1 MDVLLLSLALLI
13 FLSIWHTAN
22 NRNRYKAARYAQEM
36 QQEIDFLHEE
46 WQTLR
51 QKITNNAISDKTNN
65 LPYVLD
71 QVLQRYFDL
80 NIRIPLDI
88 IEEAARL
95 TWTNETE
102 VIAYIEQQR
111 NHWKLECQKKGLK

>member
-1 MDVLLLSLALLI
+1 MDVLFFSLLLLI
-13 FLSIWHTAN
+13 FLSILHTHN
-22 NRNRYKAARYAQEM
+22 NRQRYKAARYAQEM

-51 QKITNNAISDKTNN
+51 QKIANNALSDKTNN
-65 LPYVLD
+65 LPHVLD

-95 TWTNETE
+95 TWTDESE

>member
-1 MDVLLLSLALLI
+1 MDVLLFSLLLLI
-13 FLSIWHTAN
+13 FLSILHTHN
-22 NRNRYKAARYAQEM
+22 NRQRYKAARYAQEM

-51 QKITNNAISDKTNN
+51 QKIANNALSDKTNN
-65 LPYVLD
+65 LPHVLD

-95 TWTNETE
+95 TWTDETE

>member
-1 MDVLLLSLALLI
+1 MDVLFFSLLLLI
-13 FLSIWHTAN
+13 FLSILHTHN
-22 NRNRYKAARYAQEM
+22 NHKRYKAARYAQEM

-51 QKITNNAISDKTNN
+51 QKIANNALSDKSNN
-65 LPYVLD
+65 LPLVLD
-71 QVLQRYFDL
+71 NVLQRYFDL

-95 TWTNETE
+95 TWTDESE

>member
-1 MDVLLLSLALLI
+1 MNVLFFSLLLLI

-22 NRNRYKAARYAQEM
+22 NRQRYRNMRYAQEM

-88 IEEAARL
+88 IEEAARI
-95 TWTNETE
+95 TWNDEAE

-111 NHWKLECQKKGLK
+111 NHWKLECQKRGLK

>member
-1 MDVLLLSLALLI
+1 MDVLYFSLLLLI
-13 FLSIWHTAN
+13 FLSIWHSYN
-22 NRNRYKAARYAQEM
+22 NRQRYKAARYAQEM

-51 QKITNNAISDKTNN
+51 QKIANNAISPKTNN
-65 LPYVLD
+65 LPMVLD

-95 TWTNETE
+95 TWTDESE

>member
-1 MDVLLLSLALLI
+1 MDVLFFSLLLLI
-13 FLSIWHTAN
+13 FLSIWHTTN
-22 NRNRYKAARYAQEM
+22 NRHRYKAARYVQEM

-51 QKITNNAISDKTNN
+51 QKIANNALSDKSNN
-65 LPYVLD
+65 LPMVLD

-95 TWTNETE
+95 TWTDETE

-111 NHWKLECQKKGLK
+111 NHWKLECQKKGIK

>member
-1 MDVLLLSLALLI
+1 MDVLFFSLLLLI
-13 FLSIWHTAN
+13 FLSIWHTYN
-22 NRNRYKAARYAQEM
+22 NRKRYKAARYVQEM

-51 QKITNNAISDKTNN
+51 QKIANNALSDKTNN
-65 LPYVLD
+65 LPHVLD

-95 TWTNETE
+95 TWTDESE

>member
-1 MDVLLLSLALLI
+1 MNVLFFSLLLLI
-13 FLSIWHTAN
+13 FLSILHTHN
-22 NRNRYKAARYAQEM
+22 NRQRYKAARYAQEM

-51 QKITNNAISDKTNN
+51 QKIKNNALSDKSNN
-65 LPYVLD
+65 LPMVLD

-95 TWTNETE
+95 TWTDETE

>member
-1 MDVLLLSLALLI
+1 MDVLFFSLLLLI
-13 FLSIWHTAN
+13 FLSILHTHN
-22 NRNRYKAARYAQEM
+22 NHKRYKAARYAQEM

-51 QKITNNAISDKTNN
+51 QKIANNALSDKTNN
-65 LPYVLD
+65 LPHVLD
-71 QVLQRYFDL
+71 NVLQRYFDL

-95 TWTNETE
+95 TWTDETE

>member
-1 MDVLLLSLALLI
+1 MDVLLISLALLI
-13 FLSIWHTAN
+13 FLSIWYTAN
-22 NRNRYKAARYAQEM
+22 NRQRYKAARYVQEM
-36 QQEIDFLHEE
+36 QQEIDFLHAE
-46 WQTLR
+46 WADLR
-51 QKITNNAISDKTNN
+51 QKIANNALSSKTNN
-65 LPYVLD
+65 LPMVLD
-71 QVLQRYFDL
+71 TVLQRYFDL

-95 TWTNETE
+95 TWTDESE

>member
-1 MDVLLLSLALLI
+1 MDVLFFSLLLLI
-13 FLSIWHTAN
+13 FLSIWHTHN
-22 NRNRYKAARYAQEM
+22 NHQRYKAARYAQEM

-51 QKITNNAISDKTNN
+51 QKIANNALSDKTNN
-65 LPYVLD
+65 LPHVLD

-95 TWTNETE
+95 TWTDESE

>member
-1 MDVLLLSLALLI
+1 MDVLLLSIALLI
-13 FLSIWHTAN
+13 FLSIWHTYN
-22 NRNRYKAARYAQEM
+22 NRQRYKAARYAQEM
-36 QQEIDFLHEE
+36 QQEIDFLHAE
-46 WQTLR
+46 WSDLR
-51 QKITNNAISDKTNN
+51 QKIKNNALSDKSNN

-95 TWTNETE
+95 TWTDESE

>member
-1 MDVLLLSLALLI
+1 MDVLFFSLLLLI
-13 FLSIWHTAN
+13 FLSILYTHN
-22 NRNRYKAARYAQEM
+22 NRQRYKAARYAQEM

-46 WQTLR
+46 WSDLR
-51 QKITNNAISDKTNN
+51 QKITNNALSDKSNN

-95 TWTNETE
+95 TWTDESE

-111 NHWKLECQKKGLK
+111 NHWKLECQKKGWK

>member
-1 MDVLLLSLALLI
+1 MDVLLLSIALLI
-13 FLSIWHTAN
+13 FLSIWHTYN
-22 NRNRYKAARYAQEM
+22 NRQRYKAARYAQEM

-51 QKITNNAISDKTNN
+51 QKIANNALSDKTNN
-65 LPYVLD
+65 LPHVLD

-95 TWTNETE
+95 TWTDESE

>member
-1 MDVLLLSLALLI
+1 MDVLFFSLLLLT
-13 FLSIWHTAN
+13 FLSIWHTTN
-22 NRNRYKAARYAQEM
+22 NHKRYKAARYAQEM

-51 QKITNNAISDKTNN
+51 QKIANNALSDKTNN
-65 LPYVLD
+65 LPMVLD
-71 QVLQRYFDL
+71 NVLQRYFDL

-95 TWTNETE
+95 TWTDESE

>member
-1 MDVLLLSLALLI
+1 MDVLFFSLLLLI
-13 FLSIWHTAN
+13 FLSILHTHN
-22 NRNRYKAARYAQEM
+22 NHKRYKAARYAQEM

-46 WQTLR
+46 WSDLR
-51 QKITNNAISDKTNN
+51 QKIANNALSDKTNN
-65 LPYVLD
+65 LPMVLD
-71 QVLQRYFDL
+71 NVLQRYFDL

-95 TWTNETE
+95 TWTDESE

>member
-22 NRNRYKAARYAQEM
+22 NRQRYKAARYVQEM
-36 QQEIDFLHEE
+36 QQEIDFLHAE
-46 WQTLR
+46 WTDLR
-51 QKITNNAISDKTNN
+51 QKIANNAISEKTNN
-65 LPYVLD
+65 LPFVLD
-71 QVLQRYFDL
+71 QVLHRYFDL

-95 TWTNETE
+95 TWTDESE

>member
-1 MDVLLLSLALLI
+1 MDVLFFSLLLLF
-13 FLSIWHTAN
+13 FLSILHTHN
-22 NRNRYKAARYAQEM
+22 NRKRYKAARYAQEM

-51 QKITNNAISDKTNN
+51 QKIANNALSDKSNN
-65 LPYVLD
+65 LPMVLD

-95 TWTNETE
+95 TWTDESE

>member
-1 MDVLLLSLALLI
+1 MNVLFFSLLLLI
-13 FLSIWHTAN
+13 FLSIWPTYN
-22 NRNRYKAARYAQEM
+22 NRKRYKAARYAQEM

-51 QKITNNAISDKTNN
+51 QKIANNALSDKTNN
-65 LPYVLD
+65 LPHVLD

-95 TWTNETE
+95 TWTDETE

>member
-1 MDVLLLSLALLI
+1 MDVLFFSLLLLI

-22 NRNRYKAARYAQEM
+22 NRQRYKAARYVQEM
-36 QQEIDFLHEE
+36 QQEIDFLHAE
-46 WQTLR
+46 WQNLR
-51 QKITNNAISDKTNN
+51 QKIANNALSDKTNN
-65 LPYVLD
+65 LPHVLD

-95 TWTNETE
+95 TWTDESE

>member
-1 MDVLLLSLALLI
+1 MDVLFFSLLLSI
-13 FLSIWHTAN
+13 FLSIWHTYN
-22 NRNRYKAARYAQEM
+22 NRQRYKAARYAQEM

-51 QKITNNAISDKTNN
+51 QKIANNAISEQTNN

-95 TWTNETE
+95 TWTDETE

>member
-1 MDVLLLSLALLI
+1 MDVLFFSLLLLI
-13 FLSIWHTAN
+13 FLSILHTHN
-22 NRNRYKAARYAQEM
+22 NHKRYKAARYAQEM

-51 QKITNNAISDKTNN
+51 QKIANNALSDKSNN
-65 LPYVLD
+65 LPMVLD

-95 TWTNETE
+95 TWTDESE

>member
-1 MDVLLLSLALLI
+1 MDVLFFSLILLI
-13 FLSIWHTAN
+13 FLSIWHTTN
-22 NRNRYKAARYAQEM
+22 NRQRYKAARYAQEM
-36 QQEIDFLHEE
+36 QQEIDFLHTE
-46 WQTLR
+46 WSDLR
-51 QKITNNAISDKTNN
+51 QKIANNALSDKTNN
-65 LPYVLD
+65 LPHVLD

-95 TWTNETE
+95 TWTDESE

>member
-1 MDVLLLSLALLI
+1 MDVLFFSLLLLI
-13 FLSIWHTAN
+13 FLSILHTHN
-22 NRNRYKAARYAQEM
+22 NHKRYQAARYVQEL
-36 QQEIDFLHEE
+36 QQELDYLHEQ
-46 WQTLR
+46 WHTLR
-51 QKITNNAISDKTNN
+51 QKITNNAISPKTAN
-65 LPYVLD
+65 LPFVLD

-95 TWTNETE
+95 TWTDESE

>member
-1 MDVLLLSLALLI
+1 MDVLFFSLLLLI
-13 FLSIWHTAN
+13 FLSIWHTTN
-22 NRNRYKAARYAQEM
+22 NRHRYKAARYVQEM

-51 QKITNNAISDKTNN
+51 QKITNNALSDKSNN
-65 LPYVLD
+65 LPMVLD

-95 TWTNETE
+95 TWTDESE

>member
-1 MDVLLLSLALLI
+1 MNVLFFSLLLLI
-13 FLSIWHTAN
+13 FLSIWPTYN
-22 NRNRYKAARYAQEM
+22 NRKRYKAERYVQEM
-36 QQEIDFLHEE
+36 QQEIDYLHAE
-46 WQTLR
+46 WSDLR

-71 QVLQRYFDL
+71 NVLQRYFDL

-95 TWTNETE
+95 TWTDESE

>member
-1 MDVLLLSLALLI
+1 MDVLFFSLLLLI
-13 FLSIWHTAN
+13 FLSILHTHN
-22 NRNRYKAARYAQEM
+22 NRQRYKAARYAQEM
-36 QQEIDFLHEE
+36 QQEIDFLHAE

-51 QKITNNAISDKTNN
+51 QKIANNALSDKSNN
-65 LPYVLD
+65 LPMVLD
-71 QVLQRYFDL
+71 NVLQRYFDL

-95 TWTNETE
+95 TWTDESE

>member
-1 MDVLLLSLALLI
+1 MDVLFFSLLLLI
-13 FLSIWHTAN
+13 FLSILHTHN
-22 NRNRYKAARYAQEM
+22 NHKRYKAARYAQEM

-46 WQTLR
+46 WSDLR
-51 QKITNNAISDKTNN
+51 QKITNNAISDKSNN
-65 LPYVLD
+65 LPLVLD
-71 QVLQRYFDL
+71 NVLQRYFDL

-88 IEEAARL
+88 IEEAARI
-95 TWTNETE
+95 TWTDESE

>member
-1 MDVLLLSLALLI
+1 MDVLFFSLLLLI
-13 FLSIWHTAN
+13 FLSILHTHN
-22 NRNRYKAARYAQEM
+22 NHKRYKAARYVQEM

-46 WQTLR
+46 WSDLR
-51 QKITNNAISDKTNN
+51 QKIANNALSDKSNN
-65 LPYVLD
+65 LPMVLD

-95 TWTNETE
+95 TWTDESE

>member
-1 MDVLLLSLALLI
+1 MNVLFFSLLLLI
-13 FLSIWHTAN
+13 FLSILHTHN
-22 NRNRYKAARYAQEM
+22 NRQRYKAARYAQEM
-36 QQEIDFLHEE
+36 QKEIDFLHEE

-51 QKITNNAISDKTNN
+51 QKIANNALSDKSNN
-65 LPYVLD
+65 LPLVLD

-88 IEEAARL
+88 IEEAARW
-95 TWTNETE
+95 TWEDESE

>member
-1 MDVLLLSLALLI
+1 MDVLLFSLLLLT
-13 FLSIWHTAN
+13 FLSILHTHN
-22 NRNRYKAARYAQEM
+22 NRQRYKAARYAQEM

-51 QKITNNAISDKTNN
+51 QKIANNALSDKSNN
-65 LPYVLD
+65 LPMVLD

-95 TWTNETE
+95 TWTDESE

>member
-1 MDVLLLSLALLI
+1 MDVLLFSRLLLI
-13 FLSIWHTAN
+13 FLSIWHTTN
-22 NRNRYKAARYAQEM
+22 NRQRYKAARYVQEM

-51 QKITNNAISDKTNN
+51 QKIANNALSDKTNN
-65 LPYVLD
+65 LPHVLD

-95 TWTNETE
+95 TWTDESE

>member
-1 MDVLLLSLALLI
+1 MYVLVFSLLLLI
-13 FLSIWHTAN
+13 FLSIWHTYN
-22 NRNRYKAARYAQEM
+22 NRKRYKAARYVQEM
-36 QQEIDFLHEE
+36 QQEIDYLHAE
-46 WQTLR
+46 WSDLR
-51 QKITNNAISDKTNN
+51 QKIANNALSDKTNN
-65 LPYVLD
+65 LPMVLD

-95 TWTNETE
+95 TWTDESE

>member
-1 MDVLLLSLALLI
+1 MDVLLFSLLLLV
-13 FLSIWHTAN
+13 FLSILHTHN
-22 NRNRYKAARYAQEM
+22 NRKRYKAARYALEM

-51 QKITNNAISDKTNN
+51 QKIANNAISEQTNN

-95 TWTNETE
+95 TWTDESE

>member
-1 MDVLLLSLALLI
+1 MDVLFFSLLLLI
-13 FLSIWHTAN
+13 FLSILHTHN
-22 NRNRYKAARYAQEM
+22 NRKRYKAARYAQEM

-46 WQTLR
+46 WSDLR
-51 QKITNNAISDKTNN
+51 QKIANNALSDKTNN
-65 LPYVLD
+65 LPMVLD

-80 NIRIPLDI
+80 NIRIPVDI

-95 TWTNETE
+95 TWTDESE

>member
-1 MDVLLLSLALLI
+1 MDVLFFSLLLLI

-22 NRNRYKAARYAQEM
+22 NRKRYKAARYAQEM

-51 QKITNNAISDKTNN
+51 QKIANNAISDKSNN
-65 LPYVLD
+65 LPLVLD

-95 TWTNETE
+95 TWNDETE

>member
-1 MDVLLLSLALLI
+1 MDVLLLSLALLS
-13 FLSIWHTAN
+13 FLSIWHTYK
-22 NRNRYKAARYAQEM
+22 NRKRYKAARYAQEM

-46 WQTLR
+46 WHTLR
-51 QKITNNAISDKTNN
+51 QKIANNAISDKTNN
-65 LPYVLD
+65 LPMVLD

-95 TWTNETE
+95 TWTDESE

>member
-1 MDVLLLSLALLI
+1 MDVLILSLFLLI
-13 FLSIWHTAN
+13 FLSIWHTYN
-22 NRNRYKAARYAQEM
+22 NRKRYRNMRYLQEM
-36 QQEIDFLHEE
+36 QQEIDFLHAE
-46 WQTLR
+46 WADLR
-51 QKITNNAISDKTNN
+51 QKIANNALSPKTNN
-65 LPYVLD
+65 LPFVLD

-95 TWTNETE
+95 TWTDESE

>member
-1 MDVLLLSLALLI
+1 MDVLFFSLLLLI
-13 FLSIWHTAN
+13 FLSIWHTYN
-22 NRNRYKAARYAQEM
+22 NRQRYKAARYAQEM

-51 QKITNNAISDKTNN
+51 QKIANNALSDKTNN
-65 LPYVLD
+65 LPHVLD

-95 TWTNETE
+95 TWTDETE
-102 VIAYIEQQR
+102 VIAYIEHQR

>member
-1 MDVLLLSLALLI
+1 MDVLLFSLLLLT
-13 FLSIWHTAN
+13 FLAILHTHN
-22 NRNRYKAARYAQEM
+22 NRQRYKAARYAQEM
-36 QQEIDFLHEE
+36 QQEIDFLHAE
-46 WQTLR
+46 WADLR
-51 QKITNNAISDKTNN
+51 QKIANNALSTKTNN

-71 QVLQRYFDL
+71 QVLQKYFDL

-88 IEEAARL
+88 IEEAARS
-95 TWTNETE
+95 TWNDEAE